1 MPCHKCY
8 NIAKL
13 IRQRYAFLPAMLFP
27 PCYVFPHSYAIPP
40 RYAFS
45 LPAMLFPSCYTC
57 CRCYCQFIT
66 TFLCYQRLKCG
77 YFVMSYTEILQYI
90 QNLYYKLTETLL
102 KATVI
107 TKCLFG

>member
-1 MPCHKCY
+1 MPCHNCY
-8 NIAKL
+8 NIPK
-13 IRQRYAFLPAMLFP
+13 INRQRYAFSPRYAIPSLLCFSSQLCYSPPLCFFP
-27 PCYVFPHSYAIPP
+27 PCY
-40 RYAFS
+40 AFS
-45 LPAMLFPSCYTC
+45 FLLYLLPMLLPIYYNLFVLPTS
-57 CRCYCQFIT
+57 
-66 TFLCYQRLKCG
+66 KCG